1 MINIITA
8 FVAATL
14 AAFLAGSMLA
24 TQFILANVS
33 AMGMEV
39 TAGVRL
45 QSTLHDIAGLSTSYL
60 PMVSIALLIAF
71 LVAGLLAKRFPTRR
85 LFLFMLAGAV
95 GLIVI
100 HLLMKALLGLS
111 GIAAT
116 RTTLGLLSQGLAGA
130 LGGYLYYRLRRRSIE
145 AAQGR

>member
-1 MINIITA
+1 MIKIITA

-33 AMGMEV
+33 AMSMEV

>member
-1 MINIITA
+1 MIKVVTA
-8 FVAATL
+8 FIAATL
-14 AAFLAGSMLA
+14 AAFVAGSILA

-39 TAGVRL
+39 TTGVRL
-45 QSTLHDIAGLSTSYL
+45 QSTFHDIAGLSTSYL

-71 LVAGLLAKRFPTRR
+71 LVAGLLAKRWPTQR

-95 GLIVI
+95 GLVAI
-100 HLLMKALLGLS
+100 HVLMKALLGLS

-130 LGGYLYYRLRRRSIE
+130 LGGYFYYRLRRGSVQV
-145 AAQGR
+145 AHGR

>member
-1 MINIITA
+1 MIKIITA